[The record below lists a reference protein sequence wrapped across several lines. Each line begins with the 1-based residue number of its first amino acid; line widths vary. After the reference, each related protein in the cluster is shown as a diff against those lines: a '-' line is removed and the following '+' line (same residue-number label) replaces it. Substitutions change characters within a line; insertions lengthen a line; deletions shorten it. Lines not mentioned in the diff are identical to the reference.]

1 MLPAVERR
9 GVLVNLAAEGVIPVL
24 GGCAGALVGGPE
36 GGIAG
41 VAVGQVVEKAI
52 NFFGARIVERWCA
65 WFRGRPP
72 EEQAAALA
80 ELAALSPEEARRE
93 AAEALDRLAPDA
105 RPADRS
111 LALEYLTAIPRT
123 LGQALPLEPIAGD
136 GPLPPTASWDNPH
149 DLLQLLPVTLPP
161 YPVPSDLP
169 NSPYRLTQL
178 LGCGGFGA
186 VYRATTASLQHL
198 PLAIKF
204 CLDPGLTA
212 ALHQERSLLE
222 RLMKAGGEDWSHR
235 VVRLYGYDL
244 DHRTPYLVYEY
255 VAGGDLVH
263 YLKRRRQ
270 QQGRPLNAAEVL
282 DLITQMV
289 EGLAFAHRHGLV
301 HRDLKP
307 ANILVSGDVLKLADF
322 GLGTVVAAR
331 AVRASQI
338 GVSTVDQLSAADKVS
353 LFRGAGTPLYM
364 SPEQRRGAA
373 PDPRHDLYSLGVTW
387 FQLLV
392 GDVSRELHPGWAKE
406 LSVKFNVPREHRDLI
421 EQCVG
426 WFEERPKDAGELLEL
441 IKTLPHGP
449 GTALAVPEPAPV
461 ADAAPVAVA
470 RSPPSGDEAPRE
482 RLRRVA
488 LLALLRRLFR
498 WLTEFERLKRPAGW
512 RILGV
517 GVGAGFLAGLTLFA
531 ILIQTWKGSVKA
543 TPSAAAGSDRAGA
556 KALAAEEPEA
566 PRPFMRPDE
575 AGWVG
580 MLVGVVVGTL
590 TVFLQILVRASRLSQ
605 ARQGVA
611 ARLRELTAE
620 FPDFLQSWGGAVVFH
635 NPDVVQEAI
644 RSLESAAS

>member
-1 MLPAVERR
+1 MPPAVERR
-9 GVLVNLAAEGVIPVL
+9 GVLMNLAVEGVIPVV
-24 GGCAGALVGGPE
+24 GGCAGALAGGPE
-36 GGIAG
+36 GGLAG
-41 VAVGQVVEKAI
+41 VAVGKAVEKAI
-52 NFFGARIVERWCA
+52 DFFGARIVERWRA

-80 ELAALSPEEARRE
+80 ELASLSPEEARQE
-93 AAEALDRLAPDA
+93 AAAALDRLAPDA
-105 RPADRS
+105 APADRS

-123 LGQALPLEPIAGD
+123 IDRALPLELVAPGE
-136 GPLPPTASWDNPH
+136 PLPPTASWDNPQ

-161 YPVPSDLP
+161 YPVPSELP
-169 NSPYRLTQL
+169 NSPYRLEQL
-178 LGCGGFGA
+178 LGSGGFGA
-186 VYRATTASLQHL
+186 VYRATSASLQHL
-198 PLAIKF
+198 PFAIKF

-222 RLMKAGGEDWSHR
+222 RLMKAGDEDWSDR

-244 DHRTPYLVYEY
+244 DHATPYLVYEY

-282 DLITQMV
+282 DLVTQVV

-307 ANILVSGDVLKLADF
+307 ANVLVSGDLLKLADF

-353 LFRGAGTPLYM
+353 LFRGAGTPLYV

-406 LSVKFNVPREHRDLI
+406 LSVKFGVPRGHRDLI

-426 WFEERPKDAGELLEL
+426 WFEERPKDAGELLAA
-441 IKTLPHGP
+441 IRALPRQP
-449 GTALAVPEPAPV
+449 AAALATPEPPPPAKP
-461 ADAAPVAVA
+461 AAAPTMLGPAPA
-470 RSPPSGDEAPRE
+470 RPTDPLRQE
-482 RLRRVA
+482 RLRLRLRQVQDAHAAIARGPFTLRFVVPIAILAIKA
-488 LLALLRRLFR
+488 LFL
-498 WLTEFERLKRPAGW
+498 
-512 RILGV
+512 IV
-517 GVGAGFLAGLTLFA
+517 LAGLASSGLIWGVIFLIKPDWETDHKKSFNLLTVTYIWLLVVIAGGILLTQGYFRRWNRRLSAETNRALDQA
-531 ILIQTWKGSVKA
+531 I
-543 TPSAAAGSDRAGA
+543 DRLVQEFPREVQAWGGEGI
-556 KALAAEEPEA
+556 LREA
-566 PRPFMRPDE
+566 PM
-575 AGWVG
+575 
-580 MLVGVVVGTL
+580 
-590 TVFLQILVRASRLSQ
+590 
-605 ARQGVA
+605 
-611 ARLRELTAE
+611 
-620 FPDFLQSWGGAVVFH
+620 LQSLLQ
-635 NPDVVQEAI
+635 VVQTT
-644 RSLESAAS
+644 SP